1 MPILIDKNTKVIP
14 SELYRQRRRVPYEAD
29 VEHALQK
36 LRQREFQAG
45 RYNPVMMFPEFPLR
59 LDVATPGPQH
69 RSIEEVL
76 ENANEDGTR
85 SILDITQV
93 AGSPIDEGQMPF
105 FTAFPLANTDVIDL
119 FGTPRPTR
127 QMVEANHLMWDRIER
142 GSAIYVTL
150 YDDDKPCEIL
160 FAGYSFD

>member
-1 MPILIDKNTKVIP
+1 VGADPYWYV
-14 SELYRQRRRVPYEAD
+14 VPYEAD
-29 VEHALQK
+29 VEDALQK

-45 RYNPVMMFPEFPLR
+45 RYNPVTTFPEFPVR
-59 LDVATPGPQH
+59 LEVLTPGPQH
-69 RSIEEVL
+69 SSIEEVL

-93 AGSPIDEGQMPF
+93 ARSPFDNNQIPF
-105 FTAFPLANTDVIDL
+105 FTAFPLADSEIVEL
-119 FGTPRPTR
+119 FGTLRPTR
-127 QMVEANHLMWDRIER
+127 QAVETNRSMWDRIPR

-150 YDDDKPCEIL
+150 YDNDEPSEIL